1 VVISGFVFA
10 ATAAFAGQ
18 TAAGD
23 GACDRACLTHIFK
36 IQGGKLHEIEALG
49 RVDAVPVE
57 ERLERRPQIDGSAA
71 GVDVRRVS
79 H

>member
-23 GACDRACLTHIFK
+23 GAC
-36 IQGGKLHEIEALG
+36 EALG
-49 RVDAVPVE
+49 VSMPY
-57 ERLERRPQIDGSAA
+57 LSKNGWS
-71 GVDVRRVS
+71 DVLR
-79 H
+79 

>member
-36 IQGGKLHEIEALG
+36 IQGGPLHEIEALG
-49 RVDAVPVE
+49 VSMPY
-57 ERLERRPQIDGSAA
+57 LSKNGWS
-71 GVDVRRVS
+71 DVLR
-79 H
+79 